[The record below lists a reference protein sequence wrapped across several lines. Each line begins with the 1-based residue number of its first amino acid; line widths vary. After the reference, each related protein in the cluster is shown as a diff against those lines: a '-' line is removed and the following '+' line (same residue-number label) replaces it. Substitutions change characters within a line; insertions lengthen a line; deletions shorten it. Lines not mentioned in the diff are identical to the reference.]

1 MSLGVGPGA
10 LESPAGPRGRGRG
23 QGHTWQQLQALILGR
38 QPVPLALPAPFGA
51 EYVLGGGLGVLAHA
65 EGLTGGLRGKVV
77 RAEELGGASCGR
89 RSWACWVPSCRLP
102 FLGLR
107 EQRGPGAGGAI
118 RGSQTTVTSAAIV
131 AGGRLGWKWGRS
143 LWHLVLQPTSC
154 LAIRSHAFVSHSLV
168 T

>member
-77 RAEELGGASCGR
+77 RAEELGGPHVG
-89 RSWACWVPSCRLP
+89 
-102 FLGLR
+102 
-107 EQRGPGAGGAI
+107 GGAEPV
-118 RGSQTTVTSAAIV
+118 GSPVAA
-131 AGGRLGWKWGRS
+131 
-143 LWHLVLQPTSC
+143 
-154 LAIRSHAFVSHSLV
+154 SHSWGYGSRGAWEREAPSEAHRRL
-168 T
+168 